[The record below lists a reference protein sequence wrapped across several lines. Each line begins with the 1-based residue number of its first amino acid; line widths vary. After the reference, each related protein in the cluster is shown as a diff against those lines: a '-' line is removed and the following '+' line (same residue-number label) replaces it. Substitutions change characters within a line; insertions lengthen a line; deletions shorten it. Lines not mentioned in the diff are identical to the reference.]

1 MFEGFLVEI
10 VIILLLMLA
19 NGFFAASE
27 IAVVSARRSRLEQQ
41 SESGNRG
48 ATSALQL
55 ANNPN
60 QFLSTVQV
68 GITVIGTFAAA
79 FGGASLA
86 GGVEQL
92 LLSTPLAPYA
102 ATIGLTLVVV
112 GISYFSLIIGELVPK
127 RLALQN
133 AEGIASTVAPIMD
146 RIARVAG
153 PVVRFLTFSTELVLR
168 LLGRHKVAETPVTEE
183 DILALVREGTESG
196 TVEVAEQ
203 EFISSVFTFTDRS
216 VRSLITPRIQIVA
229 LDIKTPTEEAVQ
241 KAIES
246 GYSRLPVYD
255 ETLDNVVGVLFVK
268 DLLQAWGRP
277 EEVNLQSILKPPVF
291 VLENQRAAIVLQQL
305 KHQRVAMALVL
316 DEYGQT
322 EGLVTLEDILEELV
336 GDLPEESERP
346 EEEQVVRREDGSY
359 LVDGLV
365 AITDLVEYVDL
376 PEAEDLARTH
386 GFDTIAGFLL
396 FQLGYVPQT
405 GERLTWQHYLFEVVD
420 MDGKRIDKILIA
432 PVQDLERTQTEGLL
446 AQRATKLPPN
456 SQMPREQQNN
466 RDSSQTSSK

>member
-55 ANNPN
+55 AKNPN
-60 QFLSTVQV
+60 KFLSTVQV

-86 GGVEQL
+86 VGIEAL
-92 LLSTPLAPYA
+92 FINTLLAPYA
-102 ATIGLTLVVV
+102 STISLAIVVV

-146 RIARVAG
+146 RIAKLVG
-153 PVVRFLTFSTELVLR
+153 PVVSFLTFSTELVLR
-168 LLGRHKVAETPVTEE
+168 LLGRHRVAETPVTEE
-183 DILALVREGTESG
+183 DILALVREGAASG
-196 TVEVAEQ
+196 TVEKAEQ
-203 EFISSVFTFTDRS
+203 DFISSVFTFTDRS
-216 VRSLITPRIQIVA
+216 VRSLITPRLQIVA
-229 LDIKTPTEEAVQ
+229 LDIGTPTEKAVQ

-255 ETLDNVVGVLFVK
+255 ETLDNIVGVLFVK

-277 EEVNLQSILKPPVF
+277 EEVDLQSILKPPVF
-291 VLENQRAAIVLQQL
+291 VLENQRAAAVLQQL

-316 DEYGQT
+316 DEYGQI

-346 EEEQVVRREDGSY
+346 DEEQVVRREDGSY
-359 LVDGLV
+359 LVDGLIS
-365 AITDLVEYVDL
+365 ITDLIEYIDL
-376 PEAEDLARTH
+376 PNAEDLARKH
-386 GFDTIAGFLL
+386 GFDTIAGLLL

-405 GERLTWQHYLFEVVD
+405 GERLTWQDYLFEVVD

-432 PVQDLERTQTEGLL
+432 HVQNLERAQTEGLL
-446 AQRATKLPPN
+446 AKRATKLPPN
-456 SQMPREQQNN
+456 SQLPREQQND
-466 RDSSQTSSK
+466 RDNSKTSAE